1 MTPFAPQPRRAKRDA
16 RPGRH
21 PPATLRSRDVNVRG
35 AMIDEML
42 QIGEV
47 AQRVGLSLRTV
58 RYYEEMGLLIPEDRT
73 EGGFRLY
80 TEEHVERLAL
90 IKQMK
95 PLGFK
100 VQEIRDVLGAR
111 DVLTDERSDEQARD
125 AARERLRGFATAAS
139 ERCDMLR
146 DQLTRAEDFAAQL
159 RRQARRSRTVPSRS

>member
-1 MTPFAPQPRRAKRDA
+1 MSGPTDQ
-16 RPGRH
+16 
-21 PPATLRSRDVNVRG
+21 L
-35 AMIDEML
+35 L

-47 AQRVGLSLRTV
+47 AHRAGLSLRTV
-58 RYYEEMGLLIPEDRT
+58 RYYEEMGLLTPQDRT

-111 DVLTDERSDEQARD
+111 DVLADARSDEQARE
-125 AARERLRGFATAAS
+125 AARERLRGFAAAAS
-139 ERCDMLR
+139 ERCHVLR
-146 DQLTRAEDFAAQL
+146 DQLARAEGFAAQL
-159 RRQARRSRTVPSRS
+159 RRQARRPRPAASRS